1 MAPTK
6 EELESNFM
14 KLGSINEKQE
24 KTIRYLESITVKVVI
39 AYIFIQVL
47 IFMSISQKHP
57 ANNISCKDWWIP
69 SCLSSLVALVFAI
82 TFKTFITKW
91 ERTQYYYDMNFMER
105 EMIHQKMQVMLLHNT
120 QQQQQE
126 SKVLKCDMVKV
137 YQRYAFI
144 YLVSLALLAYTILI
158 LKACRSILCHTSE

>member
-1 MAPTK
+1 MAPTI
-6 EELESNFM
+6 EELKGNYV

-24 KTIRYLESITVKVVI
+24 KTVRYLESMTIKLVI
-39 AYIFIQVL
+39 AYIFFQVL
-47 IFMSISQKHP
+47 IFMSISQQHP
-57 ANNISCKDWWIP
+57 AKNFSCKNWWIP

-82 TFKTFITKW
+82 TFKTFVTKW

-105 EMIHQKMQVMLLHNT
+105 DMIHQKMQVMLMHNN

-144 YLVSLALLAYTILI
+144 YLVSIALLAYTILI